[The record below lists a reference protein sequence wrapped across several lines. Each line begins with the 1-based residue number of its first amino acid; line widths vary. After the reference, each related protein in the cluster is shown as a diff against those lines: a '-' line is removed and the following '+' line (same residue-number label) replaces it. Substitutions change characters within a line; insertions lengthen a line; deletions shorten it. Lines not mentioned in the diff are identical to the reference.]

1 MPTPITDKINEI
13 IDRRL
18 GRGQWEGKGR
28 LQQIQRAEANL
39 EVLRQKINSLNELL
53 GLIEHQKQEQ
63 RGDYYAMLQKNPS
76 MEEKLKNVSSSE
88 VIKNINLLQEE
99 IDLLKK
105 RFSRETVQIAMIGRE
120 RQGKST
126 LIQSITGL
134 GNEVIPAFDGSSCT
148 GTVSVIHN
156 SEGEFHADLTF
167 FERGEF
173 LESINKKLSEFFPGE
188 GYYVT
193 SLEQLGQLK
202 HSLKD
207 KTLNSD
213 AETFRNNF
221 INHCEDYC
229 MLIGSAPISLKEK
242 SVVAQYVAQYQL
254 FDSRELCPTGFEVV
268 QRDPDKN
275 GVVKYAAQYYKYL
288 AVKSVNIYTPFEYPD
303 SGKLVLVDTIGIGQ
317 ANNTDV
323 LLNEM
328 YRVVREDADGA
339 IDVFRP
345 DPLGTSVNDEQVSI
359 LKGIKTQFDDRHPE
373 KWFIYI
379 INKVLADKG
388 YNADKVGQIL
398 ADAERLR
405 RSNDVAFAWAK
416 VINCGDPKEVIDQL
430 VIPQLNLITEN
441 IEDIDACMMKS
452 AQKKADALYNE
463 YSMLCKSVNS
473 VLSSSFKNDQ
483 NIMHLF
489 DDLYENLELRT
500 AMNSLDTA
508 KFKEQEKPCEE
519 IAAELE
525 AITEEKIFDIW
536 PEEEKE
542 KILKAVREG
551 IHGGKIFLDEIDEF
565 RNRIFEIYENVN
577 IEHLHPLQE
586 GVKMEM
592 IELFYNEG
600 LLKKI
605 PLTSYEVSNGPSVE
619 WLAALVEE
627 TIDKETYPQIYNA
640 LRLILD
646 YQINIEGLI
655 EYNVAR
661 SVHLINPKYG
671 EFHQI
676 PFVPLPAT
684 HGTEE
689 QADHIYNEIYY
700 RISHI
705 QEQMR
710 AWIDDFSMI
719 PSHSFYARVD
729 KVWEKLFHSEDGQ
742 AQLRYYYLDN
752 VGTIWSEEISSI
764 AQVQNAFGGWNE
776 MCKELNSLLD
786 KRNFEI

>member
-1 MPTPITDKINEI
+1 MPTITEQINQI

-18 GRGQWEGKGR
+18 GRGNWEGKGR
-28 LQQIQRAEANL
+28 LHQIERAEQKL
-39 EVLRQKINSLNELL
+39 GDLRQKVEALRDLMNQ
-53 GLIEHQKQEQ
+53 IEYQKQEQ
-63 RGDYYAMLQKNPS
+63 RGEYYSLLQKDPQ
-76 MEEKLKNVSSSE
+76 MEEKLKQVETMPVINSLNTLQSE
-88 VIKNINLLQEE
+88 L
-99 IDLLKK
+99 DLLKK
-105 RFSRETVQIAMIGRE
+105 RFSRESVQIAMIGRE

-126 LIQSITGL
+126 IIQKITNL
-134 GNEVIPAFDGSSCT
+134 SNDVIPAFDGSSCT
-148 GTVSVIHN
+148 GAVSVIHN
-156 SEGEFHADLTF
+156 YDGPFHADLSF
-167 FERGEF
+167 FERTEF
-173 LESINKKLSEFFPGE
+173 VAIINDKLNRYFPGKGLHISSPEQIPDLLHQMDGTLSNDANKFKQDYIEHYADYCDQVGAAAISIN
-188 GYYVT
+188 
-193 SLEQLGQLK
+193 
-202 HSLKD
+202 D
-207 KTLNSD
+207 
-213 AETFRNNF
+213 
-221 INHCEDYC
+221 
-229 MLIGSAPISLKEK
+229 EK
-242 SVVAQYVAQYQL
+242 IVAQYVAQYQL
-254 FDSRELCPTGFEVV
+254 FEKKSMAPEGYEVV
-268 QRDPDKN
+268 ETPKKDGS
-275 GVVKYAAQYYKYL
+275 GVQYKALYFKYL
-288 AVKSVNIYTPFEYPD
+288 AVKTVNIYKRFEYPD
-303 SGKLVLVDTIGIGQ
+303 SGKLVLVDTIGIGPKDDGSIREQ
-317 ANNTDV
+317 
-323 LLNEM
+323 M
-328 YRVVREDADGA
+328 FKVVREECDGV
-339 IDVFRP
+339 IDIFRP
-345 DPLGTSVNDEQVSI
+345 DSLGNSI
-359 LKGIKTQFDDRHPE
+359 DDKQQEILEGITREFSDRMPE
-373 KWFIYI
+373 KWFVYV
-379 INKVLADKG
+379 INEVQQGDGKNMHLTPLLLKEAQAMANGEKT
-388 YNADKVGQIL
+388 K
-398 ADAERLR
+398 
-405 RSNDVAFAWAK
+405 FAWAVK
-416 VINCGDPKEVIDQL
+416 VNGADQHDVINNL
-430 VIPQLNLITEN
+430 VVPQLNLITEN
-441 IEDIDACMMKS
+441 LDDIDACMLKT
-452 AQKKADALYNE
+452 AQKKADALYHE
-463 YSMLCKSVNS
+463 YSMLCKSANA
-473 VLSSSFKNDQ
+473 VLSSSIKTNE
-483 NIMHLF
+483 NILHLF
-489 DDLYENLELRT
+489 DSLYKDLNLRT

-525 AITEEKIFDIW
+525 VITEERIFDIW

-542 KILKAVREG
+542 KILKAVKDG

-577 IEHLHPLQE
+577 VEHLHPLQE
-586 GVKMEM
+586 RVKMEM

-655 EYNVAR
+655 EYNVAK

-676 PFVPLPAT
+676 PFVPLSAEFE
-684 HGTEE
+684 TEE

-700 RISHI
+700 RISPI

-764 AQVQNAFGGWNE
+764 AQVQNAFGGWND